1 MKKSNGQIWI
11 DKNPPYNLMYRAGN
25 SNETATDRIVQSL
38 SKYTTTTPESIQV
51 GQLVSLDRG
60 TGNVKSSTFPDDLD
74 NILGVATGVEAGD
87 SGSTVSV
94 ATTGEV
100 YISKSLIN
108 DLSISKK
115 RILYW
120 NIASGA
126 TKPYTQDLPNTDGTI
141 KYINLPVIGY
151 ITSFNGYEG
160 DSSYITVQ
168 LNMGPFDS
176 VLEFKCV
183 RGVSIKSSDGSSQVI
198 EIKHNLNLGKTGKLR
213 LTVYDEEGNII
224 PVNHADTFDS
234 QTETSNTAK
243 ISIDR
248 SSVGLSLH
256 ISGETLY

>member
-60 TGNVKSSTFPDDLD
+60 TGNVKSSAFPDDLD

-126 TKPYTQDLPNTDGTI
+126 TKPYTQDLPNTDGTR

-183 RGVSIKSSDGSSQVI
+183 RDVSIKTSDGSPQVI
-198 EIKHNLNLGKTGKLR
+198 EIKHNLNLGDSGKLR
-213 LTVYDEEGNII
+213 LTVYDGDGNII
-224 PVNHADTFDS
+224 PVNHADT
-234 QTETSNTAK
+234 SNTAK
-243 ISIDR
+243 IIVDR

>member
-38 SKYTTTTPESIQV
+38 SKYTTMTPESIQV
-51 GQLVSLDRG
+51 GQLVSLNRE
-60 TGNVKSSTFPDDLD
+60 TGNVENSTFPDDLD
-74 NILGVATGVEAGD
+74 NILGVATGVETAG
-87 SGSTVSV
+87 GTSTVSV

-176 VLEFKCV
+176 VLEFKCTKT
-183 RGVSIKSSDGSSQVI
+183 VSTKTYDEGAQEI
-198 EIKHNLNLGKTGKLR
+198 EIKHNLNLGKNGKLR
-213 LTVYDEEGNII
+213 LTVYDEDGNII
-224 PVNHADTFDS
+224 PANHTDTFDS

-243 ISIDR
+243 ISVDR
-248 SSVGLSLH
+248 SSVGLSLY

>member
-51 GQLVSLDRG
+51 GQLVSLNRE
-60 TGNVKSSTFPDDLD
+60 TGNVENSTFPDDLD
-74 NILGVATGVEAGD
+74 NILGVATGVETVG
-87 SGSTVSV
+87 STSTVSV

-183 RGVSIKSSDGSSQVI
+183 RDVSIKSSDGSPQVI

-224 PVNHADTFDS
+224 PVNHTDTFDS

>member
-11 DKNPPYNLMYRAGN
+11 DKNPPYNLMYRVGN

-60 TGNVKSSTFPDDLD
+60 TGNVKSSVFPEDLD

-100 YISKSLIN
+100 YISKSLID
-108 DLSISKK
+108 DLSTSKK

-176 VLEFKCV
+176 VLEFKCTKT
-183 RGVSIKSSDGSSQVI
+183 VSIKTSDGSSQII
-198 EIKHNLNLGKTGKLR
+198 EIKHNLNLGDGGKLR
-213 LTVYDEEGNII
+213 LTVYDGDGNII
-224 PVNHADTFDS
+224 PVNHTD
-234 QTETSNTAK
+234 TSNTAK

>member
-74 NILGVATGVEAGD
+74 NILGVATGVETVG
-87 SGSTVSV
+87 GRSTVSV

-183 RGVSIKSSDGSSQVI
+183 RDVSIKSSDGSSQVI

-224 PVNHADTFDS
+224 PVNHTDTFDS

>member
-87 SGSTVSV
+87 SRSTVSV

-183 RGVSIKSSDGSSQVI
+183 RDVSIKSSDGSPQVI

-224 PVNHADTFDS
+224 PVNHTDTFDS

>member
-51 GQLVSLDRG
+51 GQLVSLNRES
-60 TGNVKSSTFPDDLD
+60 GNVENSTFPADLD
-74 NILGVATGVEAGD
+74 NILGVATGVETVG
-87 SGSTVSV
+87 GKSTVSV

-100 YISKSLIN
+100 YISKNLIN

-183 RGVSIKSSDGSSQVI
+183 RDVSIKSSDGSSQVI
-198 EIKHNLNLGKTGKLR
+198 EIKHNLNLGDSGKLR
-213 LTVYDEEGNII
+213 LTVYDEDGNII
-224 PVNHADTFDS
+224 PVNHTD
-234 QTETSNTAK
+234 TSNTAK

>member
-74 NILGVATGVEAGD
+74 NILGVATEVEAGD

-183 RGVSIKSSDGSSQVI
+183 RDVSIKSSDGSSQVI

-224 PVNHADTFDS
+224 PVNHTDTFDS

>member
-51 GQLVSLDRG
+51 GQLVSLNRE
-60 TGNVKSSTFPDDLD
+60 TGNVENSTFPADLD
-74 NILGVATGVEAGD
+74 NILGVATGVETVG
-87 SGSTVSV
+87 GKSTVSV

-100 YISKSLIN
+100 YISKNLIN

-183 RGVSIKSSDGSSQVI
+183 RDVSIKTSDASSRVI
-198 EIKHNLNLGKTGKLR
+198 EIKHNLNLGKNGKLR
-213 LTVYDEEGNII
+213 LTVYDSDGNII
-224 PVNHADTFDS
+224 PVNHTDTSDA
-234 QTETSNTAK
+234 AK

>member
-51 GQLVSLDRG
+51 GQLVSLNRE
-60 TGNVKSSTFPDDLD
+60 TGNVENSTFPADLD
-74 NILGVATGVEAGD
+74 NILGVATGVETVG
-87 SGSTVSV
+87 STSTVSV

-100 YISKSLIN
+100 YISKNLIN

-120 NIASGA
+120 NIASGT

-183 RGVSIKSSDGSSQVI
+183 RDVSIKTSDGSSQVI
-198 EIKHNLNLGKTGKLR
+198 EIKHNLNLGENGKLR
-213 LTVYDEEGNII
+213 LTVYDEDGNII
-224 PVNHADTFDS
+224 PANHTD
-234 QTETSNTAK
+234 TSNTAT

-248 SSVGLSLH
+248 SAVDLSLH

>member
-38 SKYTTTTPESIQV
+38 SKYTTTTPASIQV

-60 TGNVKSSTFPDDLD
+60 TGNVKSSTFPEDLD
-74 NILGVATGVEAGD
+74 NILGVATGVETTG
-87 SGSTVSV
+87 STSTVSV

-100 YISKSLIN
+100 YISKNLIN
-108 DLSISKK
+108 GLSTSKK

-126 TKPYTQDLPNTDGTI
+126 SKPYTQDLPNTTDGTI

-183 RGVSIKSSDGSSQVI
+183 RDVSINTSDGSSQVI
-198 EIKHNLNLGKTGKLR
+198 EIKHNLNLGEGGKLR
-213 LTVYDEEGNII
+213 LTVYDEDGNII
-224 PVNHADTFDS
+224 PANHTD
-234 QTETSNTAK
+234 TSNTSK
-243 ISIDR
+243 ISVDR

>member
-11 DKNPPYNLMYRAGN
+11 DKKPPYYLMYRAGN
-25 SNETATDRIVQSL
+25 SNETATDRIIQSVT
-38 SKYTTTTPESIQV
+38 KYETVEPERIHI
-51 GQLVSLDRG
+51 GQLVSIDRSS
-60 TGNVKSSTFPDDLD
+60 GNIKISEFPSDLD
-74 NILGVATGVEAGD
+74 NILGVATGVETRDGK
-87 SGSTVSV
+87 SLVSV

-100 YISKSLIN
+100 YISKSLVAGL
-108 DLSISKK
+108 DASKK
-115 RILYW
+115 RVLYW

-126 TKPYTQDLPNTDGTI
+126 TKPYTQDLPNTDGSI

-160 DSSYITVQ
+160 DSSFLTVQ

-176 VLEFKCV
+176 VLEFKCIRTV
-183 RGVSIKSSDGSSQVI
+183 TIKSSDEGTQEI
-198 EIKHNLNLGKTGKLR
+198 EIKHNLNLGEGGKLR
-213 LTVYDEEGNII
+213 LTVYDGDGNIV
-224 PVNHADTFDS
+224 PVNHID
-234 QTETSNTAK
+234 TSNAAK

>member
-25 SNETATDRIVQSL
+25 SNETATDRIVQYL
-38 SKYTTTTPESIQV
+38 SKYTTAAPESIQV

-60 TGNVKSSTFPDDLD
+60 TGNVKSSAFPEDLD
-74 NILGVATGVEAGD
+74 NILGVATGVETAG
-87 SGSTVSV
+87 STSTVSV

-100 YISKSLIN
+100 YISKNLIN
-108 DLSISKK
+108 DLSTSKK

-126 TKPYTQDLPNTDGTI
+126 SKPYTQDLPNTDGTI

-176 VLEFKCV
+176 VLEFKCTKT
-183 RGVSIKSSDGSSQVI
+183 VSTKTSDEGSQEI
-198 EIKHNLNLGKTGKLR
+198 EIKHNLNLGDSGKLR
-213 LTVYDEEGNII
+213 LTVYDGDGNIV
-224 PVNHADTFDS
+224 PVNHTD
-234 QTETSNTAK
+234 TSNTAK

>member
-11 DKNPPYNLMYRAGN
+11 EKNPPYNLMYRAGN
-25 SNETATDRIVQSL
+25 SNETATDRIVQYL

-183 RGVSIKSSDGSSQVI
+183 
-198 EIKHNLNLGKTGKLR
+198 
-213 LTVYDEEGNII
+213 
-224 PVNHADTFDS
+224 
-234 QTETSNTAK
+234 
-243 ISIDR
+243 
-248 SSVGLSLH
+248 
-256 ISGETLY
+256 

>member
-38 SKYTTTTPESIQV
+38 SKYTTTTPASIQV

-60 TGNVKSSTFPDDLD
+60 TGNVKSSAFPEDLD
-74 NILGVATGVEAGD
+74 NILGVATGVETA
-87 SGSTVSV
+87 SSASTVSV

-100 YISKSLIN
+100 YISKNLIN

-120 NIASGA
+120 NIASRA
-126 TKPYTQDLPNTDGTI
+126 SKPYTQDLPNTDGTI

-183 RGVSIKSSDGSSQVI
+183 RDVSIKSSDGSSQVI

-224 PVNHADTFDS
+224 PVNHTDTFDS

>member
-60 TGNVKSSTFPDDLD
+60 TGNVKSSAFPDDLD
-74 NILGVATGVEAGD
+74 NILGVATRVEAGD

-183 RGVSIKSSDGSSQVI
+183 RDVSIKSSDEGAQEI
-198 EIKHNLNLGKTGKLR
+198 EIKHNLNLGKNGKLR
-213 LTVYDEEGNII
+213 LTVYDSDGNII
-224 PVNHADTFDS
+224 PVNHTD
-234 QTETSNTAK
+234 TSNTAK

>member
-11 DKNPPYNLMYRAGN
+11 DKNPPYDLMYRAGN
-25 SNETATDRIVQSL
+25 SNKTATDRIVQYL
-38 SKYTTTTPESIQV
+38 SKYTTEAPESIQV
-51 GQLVSLDRG
+51 GQLVSLNRE
-60 TGNVKSSTFPDDLD
+60 TGNVENSIFPADLD
-74 NILGVATGVEAGD
+74 NILGVVTGVETVGSA
-87 SGSTVSV
+87 STVSV

-126 TKPYTQDLPNTDGTI
+126 SKPYTQDLPNTDGTI

-176 VLEFKCV
+176 VLEFKCTKT
-183 RGVSIKSSDGSSQVI
+183 VSIKSSDESAQEI
-198 EIKHNLNLGKTGKLR
+198 EIKHNLNLGDSGKLR
-213 LTVYDEEGNII
+213 LTVYDSDGNII
-224 PVNHADTFDS
+224 PVNHADT
-234 QTETSNTAK
+234 SNTAK
-243 ISIDR
+243 IIVDR

>member
-51 GQLVSLDRG
+51 GQLVSLNRES
-60 TGNVKSSTFPDDLD
+60 GNVENSTFPDDLD
-74 NILGVATGVEAGD
+74 NILGVATGVETVG
-87 SGSTVSV
+87 STSTVSV

-160 DSSYITVQ
+160 DSSYVTVQ

-176 VLEFKCV
+176 VLEFKCTKT
-183 RGVSIKSSDGSSQVI
+183 VSIKTSNESPQEI
-198 EIKHNLNLGKTGKLR
+198 EIKHNLNLGESGKLR
-213 LTVYDEEGNII
+213 LTVYDGDGNIV
-224 PVNHADTFDS
+224 PVNHTD
-234 QTETSNTAK
+234 TSNTSK
-243 ISIDR
+243 IIIDR

>member
-74 NILGVATGVEAGD
+74 KILGVATGVEAGD

-183 RGVSIKSSDGSSQVI
+183 RDVSIKSTDGSSQVI

-224 PVNHADTFDS
+224 PVNHTDTFDS

>member
-11 DKNPPYNLMYRAGN
+11 DKKPPYYLMYRAGN
-25 SNETATDRIVQSL
+25 SNETATDRIIQSVT
-38 SKYTTTTPESIQV
+38 KYETVEPERIHI
-51 GQLVSLDRG
+51 GQLVSIDRSS
-60 TGNVKSSTFPDDLD
+60 GNIKISEFPSDLD
-74 NILGVATGVEAGD
+74 NILGVATGVETRDGK
-87 SGSTVSV
+87 SLVSV

-100 YISKSLIN
+100 YISKSLVAGL
-108 DLSISKK
+108 DASKK
-115 RILYW
+115 RVLYW

-160 DSSYITVQ
+160 DSSFLTVQ

-176 VLEFKCV
+176 VLEFMCT
-183 RGVSIKSSDGSSQVI
+183 RSVSIKASDEGSQVI

-213 LTVYDEEGNII
+213 LTVYDGDGNIV
-224 PVNHADTFDS
+224 PVNHTDTFDS
-234 QTETSNTAK
+234 QTETSNAAK
-243 ISIDR
+243 ISVDR
-248 SSVGLSLH
+248 SSVDLSMH

>member
-74 NILGVATGVEAGD
+74 NILGVATGVETAG
-87 SGSTVSV
+87 GRSTVSV

-100 YISKSLIN
+100 YISKNLIN
-108 DLSISKK
+108 GLSISKK

-126 TKPYTQDLPNTDGTI
+126 SKPYTQDLPNIDGTI

-160 DSSYITVQ
+160 DGSYITVQ

-183 RGVSIKSSDGSSQVI
+183 RDVSIKSSDGSSQVI
-198 EIKHNLNLGKTGKLR
+198 EIKHNLNLGDSGKLR
-213 LTVYDEEGNII
+213 LTAYDSDGNII
-224 PVNHADTFDS
+224 PVNHTD
-234 QTETSNTAK
+234 TSNTAK
-243 ISIDR
+243 ISVDR

>member
-38 SKYTTTTPESIQV
+38 SKYTTMTPESIQV
-51 GQLVSLDRG
+51 GQLVSLNRE
-60 TGNVKSSTFPDDLD
+60 TGNVENSTFPDDLD
-74 NILGVATGVEAGD
+74 NILGVATGVEAED

-183 RGVSIKSSDGSSQVI
+183 RDVSIKTTDEGAQEI
-198 EIKHNLNLGKTGKLR
+198 EIKHNLNLGKNGKLR
-213 LTVYDEEGNII
+213 LTVYDSDGNII
-224 PVNHADTFDS
+224 PVNHTDTFDS

>member
-38 SKYTTTTPESIQV
+38 SKYTTTTPESIRV

-87 SGSTVSV
+87 SRSTVSV
-94 ATTGEV
+94 ATAGEV

-183 RGVSIKSSDGSSQVI
+183 RDVSIKSSDGSPQVI

-224 PVNHADTFDS
+224 PVNHTDTFDS

>member
-38 SKYTTTTPESIQV
+38 SKYTTTTPASIQV

-60 TGNVKSSTFPDDLD
+60 TGNVKSSVFPEDLD
-74 NILGVATGVEAGD
+74 NILGVATGVEAED

-100 YISKSLIN
+100 YISKNLIK
-108 DLSISKK
+108 DLSTSKK

-120 NIASGA
+120 NVASSA

-176 VLEFKCV
+176 VLEFKCTKT
-183 RGVSIKSSDGSSQVI
+183 VSTKTSDEGAQEI

-224 PVNHADTFDS
+224 PVNHTDTFDS

-243 ISIDR
+243 ISVDR
-248 SSVGLSLH
+248 SSVGLSLY

>member
-74 NILGVATGVEAGD
+74 NILGVATGVETVG
-87 SGSTVSV
+87 STSTVSV

-183 RGVSIKSSDGSSQVI
+183 RDVSIKSSDGSSQVI

-224 PVNHADTFDS
+224 PVNHTDTFDS

>member
-74 NILGVATGVEAGD
+74 NILGVATGVEAVG
-87 SGSTVSV
+87 STSTVSV

-126 TKPYTQDLPNTDGTI
+126 AKPYTQDLPNTDGTI

-183 RGVSIKSSDGSSQVI
+183 RDVSIKSSDGSSQVI
-198 EIKHNLNLGKTGKLR
+198 EIKHNLNLGDSGKLR
-213 LTVYDEEGNII
+213 LTVYDEDGNII
-224 PVNHADTFDS
+224 PVNHTD
-234 QTETSNTAK
+234 TSNTAK
-243 ISIDR
+243 ISIDS

>member
-51 GQLVSLDRG
+51 GQLVSLNRE
-60 TGNVKSSTFPDDLD
+60 TGNVENSTFPDDLD

-183 RGVSIKSSDGSSQVI
+183 RDVSIKSSDGSSQVI
-198 EIKHNLNLGKTGKLR
+198 EIKHNLNLGENGKLR
-213 LTVYDEEGNII
+213 LTVYDEDGNII
-224 PVNHADTFDS
+224 PANHTD
-234 QTETSNTAK
+234 TSNTSK
-243 ISIDR
+243 ISVDR

>member
-60 TGNVKSSTFPDDLD
+60 TGNVKSSAFPDDLD

-87 SGSTVSV
+87 SGSAVSV

-183 RGVSIKSSDGSSQVI
+183 RDVSIKTSDGSPQVI
-198 EIKHNLNLGKTGKLR
+198 EIKHNLNLGGSGKLR
-213 LTVYDEEGNII
+213 LTVYDEDGNII
-224 PVNHADTFDS
+224 PVNHTD
-234 QTETSNTAK
+234 TSNTAK

>member
-38 SKYTTTTPESIQV
+38 SKYTTTAPESIQV

-60 TGNVKSSTFPDDLD
+60 TGNIKSSTFPDDLD
-74 NILGVATGVEAGD
+74 NILGIATGVEAGD

-108 DLSISKK
+108 DLSTSKK

-183 RGVSIKSSDGSSQVI
+183 RDVSIKSSGGSSQVI

-224 PVNHADTFDS
+224 PVNHTDTFDS

>member
-60 TGNVKSSTFPDDLD
+60 TGNVKSSVFPEDLD
-74 NILGVATGVEAGD
+74 NILGVATGVETGD
-87 SGSTVSV
+87 SRSTVSV

-100 YISKSLIN
+100 YISKNLVN

-126 TKPYTQDLPNTDGTI
+126 AKPYTQDLPNTDGTI

-176 VLEFKCV
+176 VLEFKCTKT
-183 RGVSIKSSDGSSQVI
+183 VSTKTSDEGAQEI
-198 EIKHNLNLGKTGKLR
+198 EIKHNLNLGKNGKLR
-213 LTVYDEEGNII
+213 LTVYDSDGNII
-224 PVNHADTFDS
+224 PVNHTD
-234 QTETSNTAK
+234 TSNTAK

>member
-25 SNETATDRIVQSL
+25 SNEMATDRIVQSL

-60 TGNVKSSTFPDDLD
+60 TGNVKSSVFPEDLD
-74 NILGVATGVEAGD
+74 NILGVATGVETGD
-87 SGSTVSV
+87 SRSTVSV

-100 YISKSLIN
+100 YISKNLVN

-126 TKPYTQDLPNTDGTI
+126 AKPYTQDLPNTDGTI

-176 VLEFKCV
+176 VLEFKCTKT
-183 RGVSIKSSDGSSQVI
+183 VSTKTSDEGAQEI
-198 EIKHNLNLGKTGKLR
+198 EIKHNLNLGKNGKLR
-213 LTVYDEEGNII
+213 LTVYDSDGNII
-224 PVNHADTFDS
+224 PVNHTD
-234 QTETSNTAK
+234 TSNTAK

>member
-38 SKYTTTTPESIQV
+38 SKYTTTTPASIQV

-60 TGNVKSSTFPDDLD
+60 TGNVKSSAFPEDLD
-74 NILGVATGVEAGD
+74 NILGVATGVETAG
-87 SGSTVSV
+87 STSTVSV

-100 YISKSLIN
+100 YISKNLIN
-108 DLSISKK
+108 GLSTSKK

-126 TKPYTQDLPNTDGTI
+126 SKPYTQDLPNTDGSI

-160 DSSYITVQ
+160 NSSYITVQ

-176 VLEFKCV
+176 VLEFKCIKT
-183 RGVSIKSSDGSSQVI
+183 VSAKTSDESSQEI
-198 EIKHNLNLGKTGKLR
+198 EIKHNLNLGESGKLR
-213 LTVYDEEGNII
+213 LTVYDSAGNII
-224 PVNHADTFDS
+224 PVNHTD
-234 QTETSNTAK
+234 TSNTAK

-248 SSVGLSLH
+248 SSVGLSLY